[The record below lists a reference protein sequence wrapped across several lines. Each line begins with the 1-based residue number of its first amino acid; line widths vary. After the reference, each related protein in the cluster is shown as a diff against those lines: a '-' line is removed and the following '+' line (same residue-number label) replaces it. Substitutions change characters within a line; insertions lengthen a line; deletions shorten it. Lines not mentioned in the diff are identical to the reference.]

1 MELFSVVLWHLKDA
15 VSLSFLAHALL
26 DVDRYGASLLVYVAL
41 MVGYLQRRGVSWATV
56 SL

>member
-1 MELFSVVLWHLKDA
+1 MVLWHLKDA